1 MNDSTTLTNAVN
13 RNADYLNRLHEIHH
27 LQQLSLEQFKAHQ
40 PNTAQ
45 SAVFAEQAK
54 YAMSLINSNLHNLTR
69 CIESLEELQHTIE
82 QTTSSNHLG
91 GLISAISDDYRF
103 LEHDLADFAH
113 VATIAKQQAE
123 LIVPVPSAFN
133 REAMQY
139 QLATAIRLLQYFRDE
154 IDRYFAL
161 HSANTTLASEV

>member
-1 MNDSTTLTNAVN
+1 MNHSTTLTNAVN
-13 RNADYLNRLHEIHH
+13 RNADYLNRLREIHQLH
-27 LQQLSLEQFKAHQ
+27 QLSLEQIKAQ
-40 PNTAQ
+40 L
-45 SAVFAEQAK
+45 
-54 YAMSLINSNLHNLTR
+54 YAMSLINSNLHNLAR
-69 CIESLEELQHTIE
+69 CIESLDELQHSIE

-139 QLATAIRLLQYFRDE
+139 QLASAIRLLQYFRDE